1 MPCLKTLTQLRLMLD
16 FLAIPTGLRMLIPC
30 MVLWLRRSY
39 VKIDL
44 VVSGRLELWRLR
56 LLRVVW
62 CILVLARR
70 VPAALLHFA
79 MLVMSWMLA
88 TIRLLHKLMLFL
100 NIFFSPQVF
109 QLLLMALPP
118 S

>member
-1 MPCLKTLTQLRLMLD
+1 M
-16 FLAIPTGLRMLIPC
+16 A
-30 MVLWLRRSY
+30 
-39 VKIDL
+39 
-44 VVSGRLELWRLR
+44 
-56 LLRVVW
+56 W

-100 NIFFSPQVF
+100 IIFFSPQVF
-109 QLLLMALPP
+109 LLLLMGLLPP
-118 S
+118 